1 MPRYRELALL
11 SLRDYVRTMQTVVD
25 NAIWVAM
32 GVVLVILLAGIANML
47 FSSDKA
53 KSRSNQL
60 MRWRVGAQF
69 VAIMLLL
76 LGFWLKTRVA

>member
-1 MPRYRELALL
+1 
-11 SLRDYVRTMQTVVD
+11 MQSTVD
-25 NAIWVAM
+25 IAIWVAM

-69 VAIMLLL
+69 VAIVLLL

>member
-1 MPRYRELALL
+1 
-11 SLRDYVRTMQTVVD
+11 MQNTVD
-25 NAIWVAM
+25 IAIWVAM